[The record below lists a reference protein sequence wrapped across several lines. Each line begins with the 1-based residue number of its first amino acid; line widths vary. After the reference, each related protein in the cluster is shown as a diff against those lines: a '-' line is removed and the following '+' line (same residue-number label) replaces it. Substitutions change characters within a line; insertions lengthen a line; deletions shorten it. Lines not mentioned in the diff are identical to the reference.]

1 MNHWSLKRRG
11 KKAKRWSQERKN
23 TRDENLGLSDQGEVM
38 GVPNTQHPGS
48 LQKPEANTQAQNSL
62 TMQFCY

>member
-1 MNHWSLKRRG
+1 MNHWSLRRRK

-38 GVPNTQHPGS
+38 GFLILSIQVLCRNLKQMPRLRT
-48 LQKPEANTQAQNSL
+48 A
-62 TMQFCY
+62 